1 MFVRNL
7 KHKNGKIYI
16 QVVGKSSGAYKVLKS
31 FGTSD
36 TPDGL
41 EALVVMANQWIKEK
55 NGLIEF
61 DFDN

>member
-1 MFVRNL
+1 
-7 KHKNGKIYI
+7 
-16 QVVGKSSGAYKVLKS
+16 VVGKSSRAYKVLKS